1 MLVLLA
7 VFTFVASLAG
17 RTLFGSD
24 PMAGFIEE
32 HSAAWCVL
40 KLTSACTLCLM
51 LAAALLERP
60 I

>member
-1 MLVLLA
+1 
-7 VFTFVASLAG
+7 
-17 RTLFGSD
+17 
-24 PMAGFIEE
+24 MAGFIEE